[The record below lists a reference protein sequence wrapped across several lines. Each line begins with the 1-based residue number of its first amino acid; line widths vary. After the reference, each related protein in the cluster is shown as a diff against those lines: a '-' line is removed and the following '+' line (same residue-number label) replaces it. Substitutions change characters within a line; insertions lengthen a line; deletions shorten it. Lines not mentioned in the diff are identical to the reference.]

1 MSNNKEK
8 MMKKAFA
15 SATYTANGIMAMSKE
30 ASSVERIAEVMGE
43 YLSKEGV
50 EFTEEELRE
59 YVGKEFAEKKEAT
72 KDYQT
77 PNRMMR

>member
-1 MSNNKEK
+1 MCNNKEK

-15 SATYTANGIMAMSKE
+15 SATYTANGIMSMSEE

-43 YLSKEGV
+43 YLSREGMEV
-50 EFTEEELRE
+50 PEEEIKA
-59 YVGKEFAEKKEAT
+59 YVSKEFEEKKEAT